1 MNSRDL
7 IIIAVT
13 IILLLFIGSFALFNS
28 HEAQATMLTM
38 TSSSILNEGDS
49 LVLRLSD
56 DNGTSIE
63 NQKIQINLTNPNGVT
78 ENFTLKTNSDWT
90 HFTCSG
96 ATYDLWLPFRVYVCV
111 WHF

>member
-1 MNSRDL
+1 
-7 IIIAVT
+7 
-13 IILLLFIGSFALFNS
+13 
-28 HEAQATMLTM
+28 MLTM

-78 ENFTLKTNSDWT
+78 ENFTLKTNSK
-90 HFTCSG
+90 G
-96 ATYDLWLPFRVYVCV
+96 ENEQ
-111 WHF
+111 